1 MNSIMSHLA
10 SIYNEHREISTII
23 SVYRKVTNFFCIS
36 TFSDDFFN
44 HLYCKHAETATCH
57 TFQLWFLI
65 LSFFCFQ
72 FLFSICQA
80 KAMMKT
86 KMVKRIDSKQR
97 ETTYTGQCH
106 SANVLQYYWS
116 MRLLQ
121 ALSRIRKF

>member
-1 MNSIMSHLA
+1 MPHLA
-10 SIYNEHREISTII
+10 SIHNENREIPTI
-23 SVYRKVTNFFCIS
+23 CIPKS
-36 TFSDDFFN
+36 YEVVATPDFWMTFSITCTANMQKQLLVTHSSCGFN
-44 HLYCKHAETATCH
+44 
-57 TFQLWFLI
+57 
-65 LSFFCFQ
+65 S
-72 FLFSICQA
+72 FLFSVFVFNRQA

-121 ALSRIRKF
+121 ALSRIREF